1 MVLHIRLLY
10 VRLLEGEQTM
20 LKFRLTSV
28 AGLLAVTLTFC
39 LSLLPAQAQE
49 PQLDHFIYLPLILK
63 SGATA
68 PPGPYAKMLA
78 SVQQVCS
85 ATGPNQVCYVNGQ
98 ITLEPKTGT
107 IPFNQPGAI
116 ANLVDV
122 QRLSLVSTGS
132 DPQQWSLA
140 WLRLAADSGTPDQE
154 LTVLAFGNVEIS
166 SILPFTGQPALE
178 DETVLPSLQFASQP
192 VAGITQA
199 GSSGLIVANS
209 TEDEVLSLTLNGAVV
224 TLASTALVEAQPGSQ
239 MRVTMGSGV
248 SNIEAN
254 GQSSVAVQGHQVT
267 LPMNQT
273 GQVSGPPAPAV
284 AVDPLLSYA
293 LGDLLV
299 PLTEEGWRRLVG
311 PVLPRLNRAIDRCLA
326 GQPAYI
332 YNLLFWTRVIENDG
346 DIKSRL
352 DPAQLAQAYA
362 RAPRCLT
369 FEVDFDSSATTQVP
383 LTTESSHLHTQG
395 LRMQFGPTGN
405 FLSGS
410 NQTLVYLSY
419 QFNISESVAP
429 CSVSASTTDGLLETV
444 GGSLAVAGNR
454 MRISSKIRVAQQP
467 TDVAV
472 LNCPSPTPPTV
483 IGEKN
488 WQVAFDIMHR
498 DLIDPVQGSFNFSN
512 WRYTGGEHF
521 GEAIYVRTETI
532 DIVTFDTTTYLIMI
546 HTPQP

>member
-1 MVLHIRLLY
+1 
-10 VRLLEGEQTM
+10 M

-28 AGLLAVTLTFC
+28 AGLLAVTLTFY

-68 PPGPYAKMLA
+68 PPGPYAQILA
-78 SVQQVCS
+78 RVQQVCS

-116 ANLVDV
+116 ADLVDV

-154 LTVLAFGNVEIS
+154 LTILAFGNVEIS
-166 SILPFTGQPALE
+166 NILPFTGQPPLE
-178 DETVLPSLQFASQP
+178 DETVLPGLQFASQP
-192 VAGITQA
+192 VAGVTQA

-224 TLASTALVEAQPGSQ
+224 TLASTALVEAEPGSQ
-239 MRVTMGSGV
+239 MSVTMANGV
-248 SNIEAN
+248 STTEAN
-254 GQSSVAVQGHQVT
+254 GQSSVAVQGQRVA
-267 LPMNQT
+267 LPLNQT

-284 AVDPLLSYA
+284 TVDPQMEWA

-299 PLTEEGWRRLVG
+299 NLAEEYARS
-311 PVLPRLNRAIDRCLA
+311 VLPRLNRAIDRCLA
-326 GQPAYI
+326 GQPAYV
-332 YNLLFWTRVIENDG
+332 YNVLYWTRAIERHD
-346 DIKSRL
+346 DLRSRL
-352 DPAQLAQAYA
+352 NPAQLAQAYA

-369 FEVDFDSSATTQVP
+369 FEVDFDSTATTQALPV
-383 LTTESSHLHTQG
+383 THTSHLHAQG
-395 LRMQFGPTGN
+395 LRLQFGPTGN

-410 NQTLVYLSY
+410 SQTLAYLSY
-419 QFNISESVAP
+419 QYNAP
-429 CSVSASTTDGLLETV
+429 LPCTVSTRTTDGRLETV

-454 MRISSKIRVAQQP
+454 VRIYSKILLAPVP
-467 TDVAV
+467 TDAAI
-472 LNCPSPTPPTV
+472 LNCPPYPV
-483 IGEKN
+483 IAQN
-488 WQVAFDIMHR
+488 HWTWIFFIMHE
-498 DLIDPVQGSFNFSN
+498 DLQDPGNFSLFNFRN
-512 WRYTGGEHF
+512 WRHTGGEHF
-521 GEAIYVRTETI
+521 GEAIYVRNQTLEGATL
-532 DIVTFDTTTYLIMI
+532 DTTTYLIMI